1 MADVCVKDSIIYLKY
16 CLSDVLYLVLSQIL
30 LFSFCGTYWFLSD
43 LIRLYFC
50 LAYFLSILSS
60 LNHHVQIDICHL
72 DKNPSDREDLG
83 RSCPKG
89 VKYDCK
95 EIAFWDMCLT
105 IQIQDPSSYRCKPIP
120 HRISNFTPAISFV
133 KDQCKSIVLHWC

>member
-1 MADVCVKDSIIYLKY
+1 MCVSKIKEFISNIVSMTFCIWFCPKFF
-16 CLSDVLYLVLSQIL
+16 
-30 LFSFCGTYWFLSD
+30 LFFGGTYWFLSH
-43 LIRLYFC
+43 LIRFYFC

-60 LNHHVQIDICHL
+60 LNHHVQIDICHR
-72 DKNPSDREDLG
+72 DRNPSDREDLG

-133 KDQCKSIVLHWC
+133 KDQCKSNVLHWC